1 MLATYYTL
9 SKDSAPTPEEM
20 RQKSREYM
28 LMKPKKYS
36 YSENRNTQGG
46 SQPQRS
52 SWYKPRD
59 DMDKRR
65 SCANC
70 GSADHHVSDCTT
82 YKQGK
87 KSLGYAPDEEDMSHM
102 EEHEY
107 YSGLIIKIGARCF
120 FCNQEGHFR
129 MDCPLFWEA
138 VKDQS
143 HPKHKLALAV
153 VQNQRN
159 RQNEFESRN
168 LGAPSTELPT
178 KTVKAVTHVNGA
190 IESAAGN
197 SLEINYEKAATE
209 AITKVNQ
216 DLAAKEI
223 EQRLKLE
230 IERQNFN
237 EALAGSKPTP
247 EAVPGST
254 KTGNCNTVKMVTGKP
269 FGISKIG
276 ARIMSIITVGGHE
289 VTRNLSEPS
298 DQTIMHIDVYADY
311 LSCISPQTTSR
322 ALRALLTRGGSKS
335 VRVDNRYTEAY
346 GPHEVMLNIDGIN
359 IYTKTM
365 ITCDEDL
372 IGQIYLGKEELKVR
386 SIGHCAMLEEDAMH
400 IGTEAD
406 VTGHVLDISGKKT
419 QLRGL
424 LDTGAV
430 LSVIP
435 IETWE
440 RMGFDKGDLIDS
452 KIRLSAANKGAL
464 RVLGRTP
471 IIALNLGERNLW
483 MSLWMNPDRR
493 YAIKPVN
500 LIMANETKAP
510 VFLSRRVRLKANEAA
525 IVGLRMK
532 NYNEL
537 SDNKQVCIV
546 PNPNSQS
553 AAVLGRSFSITK
565 SGLCVSVLLNTLDIP
580 ITIQRG
586 RKLGYA
592 LPVKTRYETT
602 ENSKQNEVVDCPNH
616 RDKICILRRL
626 QKIKDSSGL
635 VKSLKS
641 ETDDG
646 LSSCSNF
653 PERPTLDEMQTDK
666 PVLPEIEHLRKKNSS
681 KPSRTY

>member
-1 MLATYYTL
+1 
-9 SKDSAPTPEEM
+9 
-20 RQKSREYM
+20 
-28 LMKPKKYS
+28 
-36 YSENRNTQGG
+36 
-46 SQPQRS
+46 
-52 SWYKPRD
+52 
-59 DMDKRR
+59 
-65 SCANC
+65 
-70 GSADHHVSDCTT
+70 
-82 YKQGK
+82 
-87 KSLGYAPDEEDMSHM
+87 
-102 EEHEY
+102 
-107 YSGLIIKIGARCF
+107 
-120 FCNQEGHFR
+120 

-138 VKDQS
+138 VKNQS
-143 HPKHKLALAV
+143 HPKHKLALAA

-159 RQNEFESRN
+159 RQGEFETKN
-168 LGAPSTELPT
+168 LERPNAELPT
-178 KTVKAVTHVNGA
+178 TTVKAVTQCN
-190 IESAAGN
+190 SAVEATTKN
-197 SLEINYEKAATE
+197 AQEIDYEKAAAE
-209 AITKVNQ
+209 AINKVKQ

-223 EQRLKLE
+223 EQRLKQE
-230 IERQNFN
+230 IQRQKMN
-237 EALAGSKPTP
+237 EALSCSQTIP
-247 EAVPGST
+247 EAAEEST
-254 KTGNCNTVKMVTGKP
+254 KNGNCNRVKMVTGKP
-269 FGISKIG
+269 FGITKIG

-311 LSCISPQTTSR
+311 LSSISPQTTSR
-322 ALRALLTRGGSKS
+322 ALRALLTKKGSKS

-372 IGQIYLGKEELKVR
+372 IGQIHVGREELKVR

-440 RMGFDKGDLIDS
+440 RMGFNKDDLIDS
-452 KIRLSAANKGAL
+452 RIRLSAANKGAL

-483 MSLWMNPDRR
+483 MSFLVVENLDESDQFILGRDFIRNFDDLNNAMFRIRNPDRR

-500 LIMANETKAP
+500 LLMANETKTP
-510 VFLSRRVRLKANEAA
+510 VFLSRRVRLKAIEAA
-525 IVGLRMK
+525 IVSLRMK

-537 SDNKQVCIV
+537 SDNKLVCVV

-565 SGLCVSVLLNTLDIP
+565 SGLYVSVLLNALDMP
-580 ITIQRG
+580 ITIQREG
-586 RKLGYA
+586 NWDMLYLLKLDM
-592 LPVKTRYETT
+592 K
-602 ENSKQNEVVDCPNH
+602 
-616 RDKICILRRL
+616 
-626 QKIKDSSGL
+626 
-635 VKSLKS
+635 
-641 ETDDG
+641 
-646 LSSCSNF
+646 
-653 PERPTLDEMQTDK
+653 
-666 PVLPEIEHLRKKNSS
+666 
-681 KPSRTY
+681 